1 MKFSR
6 FTLLITVL
14 TLSVA
19 VILSA
24 AQKAFADSPNSLP
37 SATITFTSVVS
48 YDGTH
53 SSEFCV
59 VSGPFET
66 LTFQA
71 PCEPVAQQ
79 VMAQLQRDNPLVAFN
94 VVINGKSLNT
104 I

>member
-1 MKFSR
+1 MKYIRSM
-6 FTLLITVL
+6 LLIM
-14 TLSVA
+14 VA
-19 VILSA
+19 VFALA
-24 AQKAFADSPNSLP
+24 TVQKATASSDNLIP
-37 SATITFTSVVS
+37 SVTITFTSVVS

-53 SSEFCV
+53 STELCV

-66 LTFQA
+66 MTFQA